1 MIRMRI
7 VMVMMIIIIMIMI
20 MAMMIIMRMM
30 IVMRM
35 MSLDNNQAATVTR
48 DRGRTLLQKNNLKL

>member
-7 VMVMMIIIIMIMI
+7 VMMIMI

-30 IVMRM
+30 LVMRM
-35 MSLDNNQAATVTR
+35 MSLDNNQAATATEG
-48 DRGRTLLQKNNLKL
+48 RGRTLLQKKNLKL